1 MGRFYDHL
9 TGLPE
14 DNTAPT
20 GQLVNQ
26 SHLLHCELGI
36 AAVPVLLY
44 PIEDEVGPGV
54 EVQLPGLLLQVL
66 DGQLEAGKPGGE
78 ASLAIGCLLLGLRQ
92 TEADIVEIPHYVRQ
106 SLRDSLL
113 EIEIRLQL
121 SS

>member
-36 AAVPVLLY
+36 AAAPVLLY

-54 EVQLPGLLLQVL
+54 EVELPRLLLQVL
-66 DGQLEAGKPGGE
+66 DGQLEAGEPGGDP
-78 ASLAIGCLLLGLRQ
+78 SLAVGCLLLRLRQ
-92 TEADIVEIPHYVRQ
+92 TDTEGVEIPHYVRQ
-106 SLRDSLL
+106 GLGDSLL
-113 EIEIRLQL
+113 VK
-121 SS
+121 